1 MTRIPF
7 MMEIKSNFF
16 VAQLILVQLVC
27 CAEAFVLLLMGKI
40 HERCAPRSMIGVNNI
55 ILRAHLDFWLP
66 VMTSDG
72 LVSNTILVDKFIVLF
87 SLISGFYSVK
97 CEKNMQITLI
107 CGRSQKHLYR
117 VIIWNLA
124 AGTSTLPMIIFH
136 LPLSLRSK
144 C

>member
-1 MTRIPF
+1 

-72 LVSNTILVDKFIVLF
+72 LVSNKILVDKFIVLF
-87 SLISGFYSVK
+87 LLFQDFTVWNVKKTCKSLWY
-97 CEKNMQITLI
+97 
-107 CGRSQKHLYR
+107 
-117 VIIWNLA
+117 A
-124 AGTSTLPMIIFH
+124 ADPRNTYIEWFSET
-136 LPLSLRSK
+136 
-144 C
+144 